1 MSDTRSSPA
10 PTSPQLPSSQGPPS
24 PQGGVRPSRAR
35 KAVGYGAIA
44 AALPYLALK
53 LIWICGG
60 TVGILDR
67 ERADDNV
74 LLAGNIATLGMDVIA
89 VATALALTQ
98 RWGQRLPALPV
109 LFPMWVASGLL
120 APLVVIAPVIPAVAS
135 DSVDRDPDPLLRPW
149 VYTVVYGGF
158 AVQGALLMAAFVLY
172 TRVRWPRVWAAR
184 NEGTDAGGAHQLA
197 VALATVTAVTASG
210 VAAVHFSWA
219 FGSTAGMPPA
229 LVAERGGAQYVTNAA
244 HGLCDLLAAVGLL
257 ALVHRRPRRR
267 PTWVPLVMT
276 WLGAGAMFGWGS
288 WMLVTL
294 GHKFSDDTPGELAVF
309 ILTVTAQIVTGTLTA
324 VTGAFHVAAR
334 FGRNDHDRRGI
345 RPLH

>member
-1 MSDTRSSPA
+1 MSDMPSSPV
-10 PTSPQLPSSQGPPS
+10 PTLSHPPLPHGPSEPKGS
-24 PQGGVRPSRAR
+24 TRLRRAR
-35 KAVGYGAIA
+35 KVVGYGAIA

-53 LIWICGG
+53 LIWIFGG
-60 TVGILDR
+60 TLGILDR
-67 ERADDNV
+67 ERAEDDV

-135 DSVDRDPDPLLRPW
+135 DSVERDPDPLLRPW
-149 VYTVVYGGF
+149 VYTLVYGGF
-158 AVQGALLMAAFVLY
+158 AIQGALLMAAFVLY
-172 TRVRWPRVWAAR
+172 SRVRWPQVWAAR
-184 NEGTDAGGAHQLA
+184 NEGDGVGGAHQLA
-197 VALATVTAVTASG
+197 SALAMVTAVTASV
-210 VAAVHFSWA
+210 VAVVHFSWA

-229 LVAERGGAQYVTNAA
+229 LVSERGGAQYVTNGA
-244 HGLCDLLAAVGLL
+244 HGLCDLLAAAGLL

-309 ILTVTAQIVTGTLTA
+309 ILTVTAQILTGTLVA
-324 VTGAFHVAAR
+324 VTGAFHVTVR
-334 FGRNDHDRRGI
+334 FGRNDHSRQ
-345 RPLH
+345 